1 VTRPTPPSLANLV
14 AQISTGLPPSGNGGS
29 PDSSAA
35 PADEELKVIRQE
47 LAHLHA
53 ALLSRVAIEQA
64 KGILIARYGI
74 SPDRAFDVLVRWSQD
89 RNIKLRIIAE
99 SLVATIQRGSPALP
113 ADPSLDSWLHEQI
126 ARPASDHLP

>member
-1 VTRPTPPSLANLV
+1 MTRPTPPSLANLV
-14 AQISTGLPPSGNGGS
+14 AHISTGLPPSGNGAS

-35 PADEELKVIRQE
+35 PADEELQLIRQE

-53 ALLSRVAIEQA
+53 ALLSRGVIEQA

-99 SLVATIQRGSPALP
+99 TLVATIQRGSPAFP
-113 ADPSLDSWLHEQI
+113 ADPGLGSWLHEQI